1 MFIFYH
7 DFSRPNFKQE
17 KLARS
22 SDSDSKKL
30 MLRKTI
36 QIVLAFSD
44 FFKLVNEQQKQKFDL
59 ISPEAN
65 LGFSRRGRIFRILVD
80 SFFRSIKLI
89 F

>member
-1 MFIFYH
+1 MIF
-7 DFSRPNFKQE
+7 
-17 KLARS
+17 LAQTLSKKNLLVVVIRIQ
-22 SDSDSKKL
+22 KKL

-65 LGFSRRGRIFRILVD
+65 LGFSRRGRIFKILVD
-80 SFFRSIKLI
+80 FFLGQSN
-89 F
+89 